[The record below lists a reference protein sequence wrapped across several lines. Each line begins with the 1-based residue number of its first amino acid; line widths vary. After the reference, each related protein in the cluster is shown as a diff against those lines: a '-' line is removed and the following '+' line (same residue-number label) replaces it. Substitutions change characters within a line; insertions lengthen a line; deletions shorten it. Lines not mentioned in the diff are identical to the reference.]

1 MTVMVEAK
9 PDNHIPDLLD
19 GINAGDFRVEY
30 VEGGIFVT
38 PAPAH
43 YHDEVADNVLEQLR
57 RAGLS
62 YARFGS
68 KGFCKA
74 ATCGDITKGNH
85 VIPDFWV
92 AFRAFTDQE
101 IAASEL
107 HFNWM
112 SAEALDLV
120 GEITSTN
127 RHADTRDKLTAYAR
141 MAIPHYLLVDR
152 TEHTVTLYSDPSGDV
167 DVPAYDTKRKVKFG
181 EPVPMPDGYPAL
193 DTSTW
198 Q

>member
-9 PDNHIPDLLD
+9 PDNYIPNLLD
-19 GINAGDFRVEY
+19 GINAEGFRVEY
-30 VEGGIFVT
+30 VEGGIVVT

-43 YHDEVADNVLEQLR
+43 YHDEVADNVLGQLR

-74 ATCGDITKGNH
+74 ATCSDITKGNH
-85 VIPDFWV
+85 VVPDFWV
-92 AFRAFTDQE
+92 ASRAFTDQE

-107 HFNWM
+107 HRNWM
-112 SAEALDLV
+112 SAEALHLV
-120 GEITSTN
+120 GEVTSTN
-127 RHADTRDKLTAYAR
+127 RRADTRDKLTAYAR
-141 MAIPHYLLVDR
+141 MSIPHYLLIDR
-152 TEHTVTLYSDPSGDV
+152 TEHTLTLYSDPTGDV
-167 DVPAYDTKRKVKFG
+167 DVPAYGTKHTVKFG
-181 EPVPMPDGYPAL
+181 EPVPMPHGYPTL
-193 DTSTW
+193 DSTTW